1 MAVTNHYRVNSPGLG
16 VRFNA
21 PNGYWVIPANASS
34 TTINFAAASVCT
46 LTLFSHNQ
54 TANTDPFSL
63 SINGSSG
70 NIATSSG
77 HNGTDVFTAGFTVTS
92 GSPAWVDVWFSAYTG
107 AAYPLLRLRR
117 GGVWVALSGDKI
129 LIRRSGAWVQ
139 INSLQVRRSGAWA
152 NPS

>member
-34 TTINFAAASVCT
+34 STINFLAASSCT

-63 SINGSSG
+63 PITGSSG
-70 NIATSSG
+70 NISTSNG
-77 HNGTDVFTAGFTVTS
+77 HNGTNVFTAGFTVTS

-107 AAYPLLRLRR
+107 AAYPVMFVRR
-117 GGVWVALSGDKI
+117 AGVWVGLSGDKV

-139 INSLQVRRSGAWA
+139 VNQVAIRRSGVWK
-152 NPS
+152 PT